1 MTQVQIRKAF
11 FDFFEKKGHKKISSS
26 PLLPTDPSVLFTT
39 AGMQQFKPYYTGEAD
54 AMKDFNSLNTVSIQK
69 CVRTSDIDEVGDAS
83 HLTFFEMMGNF
94 SFGGYFKKE
103 AIALA
108 HEFITREMNLEIDFV
123 SVFEPAA
130 GEEKTPADIES
141 EKIWQEIDPAILV
154 KKSGRADNFW
164 GPTGDE
170 GPCGPTTEI
179 YVNGVEVWNI
189 VFNQYYQHKDGRLEP
204 LKISGIDTGM
214 GLERLAMMAQEKENV
229 FETDLLSPIML
240 SLPLDLELRKK
251 RIVADH
257 ARTAVFLIADGVK
270 PSNKEQGYV
279 LRKLLRRAMVYLVSP
294 VNNWTL
300 VPFQKV
306 IENYSDFYPNLKSG
320 EILQT
325 ITEEEKK
332 FSKTLS
338 SGLKEL
344 DKYEE
349 IDAPTAFKLY
359 ESYGLPFEIIKEV
372 GGSKTKNLTREKFD
386 EEFKKH
392 QELSRTASAGMFKG
406 GLADAS
412 AETVRLHTAAHLMLE
427 AMRRVLGDHV
437 RQKGSNITPERLRFD
452 FSHGEKIAPE
462 QIKKIE
468 AIVNAQIEKKL
479 PVHFEEMTLEKA
491 KEIGATGVF
500 ESKYGDKVKVYFIG
514 HDGDYF
520 SKEICGGP
528 HVGNTAEIG
537 NFKIIKEESASA
549 GVRRIKAVV
558 EKIG

>member
-1 MTQVQIRKAF
+1 
-11 FDFFEKKGHKKISSS
+11 
-26 PLLPTDPSVLFTT
+26 
-39 AGMQQFKPYYTGEAD
+39 
-54 AMKDFNSLNTVSIQK
+54 MKDFNSLNTVSIQK

-257 ARTAVFLIADGVK
+257 ARTTVFLIADGVK

>member
-1 MTQVQIRKAF
+1 
-11 FDFFEKKGHKKISSS
+11 
-26 PLLPTDPSVLFTT
+26 
-39 AGMQQFKPYYTGEAD
+39 
-54 AMKDFNSLNTVSIQK
+54 
-69 CVRTSDIDEVGDAS
+69 
-83 HLTFFEMMGNF
+83 
-94 SFGGYFKKE
+94 
-103 AIALA
+103 
-108 HEFITREMNLEIDFV
+108 
-123 SVFEPAA
+123 
-130 GEEKTPADIES
+130 
-141 EKIWQEIDPAILV
+141 
-154 KKSGRADNFW
+154 
-164 GPTGDE
+164 
-170 GPCGPTTEI
+170 
-179 YVNGVEVWNI
+179 
-189 VFNQYYQHKDGRLEP
+189 
-204 LKISGIDTGM
+204 
-214 GLERLAMMAQEKENV
+214 MAQEKENV

-240 SLPLDLELRKK
+240 SLPSDLELRKK

-257 ARTAVFLIADGVK
+257 ARTTVFLIADGVK